1 MAAESIWFTKTSNY
15 ARLAKRSG
23 FPRILLAGAYGIAI
37 GMIVSN
43 ACLSNA
49 CLAGMPSVL
58 PAHWQ
63 GAIPQLTEVT
73 TERLQAIS
81 FFAAGLLVCTLAI
94 QSLWNIIAKN
104 SVWLPK
110 LSFSKAFVLILLWGA
125 LFVIV
130 LTMISGARELLTPGA
145 WKQEGMIYKLKT
157 EAISDAAK

>member
-1 MAAESIWFTKTSNY
+1 MVIH
-15 ARLAKRSG
+15 AK
-23 FPRILLAGAYGIAI
+23 RILLYAIAI
-37 GMIVSN
+37 GMS
-43 ACLSNA
+43 LSNA

-58 PAHWQ
+58 PAHWD
-63 GAIPQLTEVT
+63 GVVPQLTEVT

-81 FFAAGLLVCTLAI
+81 FFAVGLLVCTLAI

-145 WKQEGMIYKLKT
+145 WKQQGMIYQLKT